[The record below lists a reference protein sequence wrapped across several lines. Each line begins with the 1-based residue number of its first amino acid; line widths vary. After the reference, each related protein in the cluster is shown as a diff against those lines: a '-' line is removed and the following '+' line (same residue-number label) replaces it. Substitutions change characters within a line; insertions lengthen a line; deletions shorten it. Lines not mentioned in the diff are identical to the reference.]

1 LRRRRPHL
9 PSASGSCTCTSTSS
23 CLRWDSGRCFG
34 GRSDCWT
41 CCGWDS
47 ASRRP
52 GLWARDESDLGS
64 RSLPH
69 VALLTLALFSRQ
81 PDPLLALLQRG
92 GSGRLPLTLL
102 RDKIGIG
109 RGFFPGPADPLLAL
123 AHAVLLALVAFDITL
138 GLILEVCPPHH
149 EEEPDRKSVE

>member
-1 LRRRRPHL
+1 STFLLFLL
-9 PSASGSCTCTSTSS
+9 PLSPSSTLFPYTTLFRS
-23 CLRWDSGRCFG
+23 

-52 GLWARDESDLGS
+52 GPWARDESDLGS

-109 RGFFPGPADPLLAL
+109 RGFFPGPAHPLLAL
-123 AHAVLLALVAFDITL
+123 AH
-138 GLILEVCPPHH
+138 
-149 EEEPDRKSVE
+149 